1 MKKILFLLLIITV
14 SSCKK
19 AEIDSDW
26 TYFGGQIINPTVD
39 YVYLVKNGEVVDS
52 TLLDNQNNFL
62 MKFKLK
68 DESLFQFKHGNEF
81 QYVYLQPKDSVL
93 VRLNTWDFD
102 ESLVFT
108 GTGAE
113 KNNFLINIFLINE
126 QEDKDF
132 YPFFKLD
139 YQNFSKKI
147 DSTLFIKNEIL
158 KKYKETNNQI
168 TEGFFKVAHAGLTLN
183 LYRKKEN
190 YAYGHKKLL
199 ELKDKLI
206 LDESF
211 YNYRKEINLNDTTLL
226 YFHPYQNYL
235 NSIIYN
241 KALTYLETDSLNQ
254 SLSLI
259 ALQKVVEQSSNNTVK
274 NMLLRQTL
282 LESFLKKPTCT
293 FNSDEL
299 NFYEKNSTEG
309 NDKSMIIKLIKDS
322 HSASNGNLL
331 ENFNVVD
338 KRNNVFQIKNLI
350 ANKNT
355 VLYFWAPNTFS
366 IEYLTSRIQ
375 FLEKKYP
382 TLLFIGIN
390 TNTKP
395 ESKEISINSNLKNQ
409 YFLPDNSFGKIHVN
423 SSFPR
428 VMLIDKDFKI
438 INSFTY
444 LSSKHFNNQL
454 TELEK
459 IK

>member
-1 MKKILFLLLIITV
+1 MKNLLLFLIFTSVI
-14 SSCKK
+14 SCKK
-19 AEIDSDW
+19 SDIDTDW
-26 TYFGGQIINPTVD
+26 TYFGGQIINPKVD

-52 TLLDNQNNFL
+52 TLLDTENNFL
-62 MKFKLK
+62 MKFKLT
-68 DESLFQFKHGNEF
+68 DEGLFHFKHGNEF

-113 KNNFLINIFLINE
+113 KNNFLIKIFLINE

-132 YPFFKLD
+132 YPYFKLD
-139 YQNFSKKI
+139 YQTFAKKV
-147 DSTLFIKNEIL
+147 DSTILIKNDML
-158 KKYKETNNQI
+158 KNFIETNKQLS
-168 TEGFFKVAHAGLTLN
+168 EGFLKVAKAGLSLN
-183 LYRKKEN
+183 LYRKKEY

-199 ELKDKLI
+199 ELNKPLTID
-206 LDESF
+206 DSF
-211 YNYRKEINLNDTTLL
+211 YNFRKEINLNDTTLL

-241 KALTYLETDSLNQ
+241 KALTLKETNSLNQ
-254 SLSLI
+254 SFSLI
-259 ALQKVVEQSSNNTVK
+259 ALQKVVEQSSNNAVK

-282 LESFLKKPTCT
+282 LESFLKNPTCN

-299 NFYEKNSTEG
+299 NFYEKHSTEG
-309 NDKSMIIKLIKDS
+309 KDKSMIIKLIKDS
-322 HSASNGNLL
+322 KSAINGDLL
-331 ENFNVVD
+331 SNFNVVD
-338 KRNNVFQIKNLI
+338 KNNNVFQIKNII

-355 VLYFWAPNTFS
+355 VLYFWSPNTFS

-375 FLEKKYP
+375 FLEEQFP
-382 TLLFIGIN
+382 SLLFIGIN
-390 TNTKP
+390 TNSKP
-395 ESKEISINSNLKNQ
+395 ESKEASLNSNLKNQ

-428 VMLIDKDFKI
+428 VMLIDKHYKI
-438 INSFTY
+438 VNSFTY